1 MDFIQIHGYTASF
14 NTTASFLPQAVK
26 TIRTKNTSGIS
37 MFMYL
42 LFTCG
47 YFLWLLY
54 GILTYNTPEIV
65 ANAITC
71 GFASVILYYKIKY

>member
-1 MDFIQIHGYTASF
+1 
-14 NTTASFLPQAVK
+14 
-26 TIRTKNTSGIS
+26 

>member
-1 MDFIQIHGYTASF
+1 MDWIQILGYTAAF
-14 NTTASFLPQAVK
+14 GTTASFLPQAVK

-37 MFMYL
+37 LFMYL

-47 YFLWLLY
+47 CFLWLLY
-54 GILTYNTPEIV
+54 GILTHNTPVIV